1 MIRISWT
8 TVSPAFAKLFS
19 QLIIQANP
27 PRIMHQCNLR
37 AMQAEMQHDLHD
49 MMRDSHTESGYPMRT
64 ETVIIP
70 ANCDRY
76 TIPPHSRGVGSELGL
91 LSASIRS

>member
-1 MIRISWT
+1 
-8 TVSPAFAKLFS
+8 
-19 QLIIQANP
+19 
-27 PRIMHQCNLR
+27 
-37 AMQAEMQHDLHD
+37 MQAEMQHDLHD